1 MKSLTVF
8 LATITMISVSA
19 LSLPARAGTINAH
32 CDFYPIGEDRASSS
46 MPCTFSQHQGFIG
59 IGINGDI
66 LYEFNPVGNSPGNY
80 TDAAGDAVYRQAG
93 LGSRGLIFQ
102 LRDKKIYVYW
112 SPDTRI
118 GTLRANNP
126 ESRINLRQQPTLN
139 SGTNG
144 YGLVGDRVTVLECR
158 QDNDTLGSNL
168 NWCKVQFPKSR
179 EIGWI
184 RSDFIIFP
192 VKIERWS

>member
-1 MKSLTVF
+1 MKNLTVF
-8 LATITMISVSA
+8 LATITVGVSA
-19 LSLPARAGTINAH
+19 LSLPARAGTTNAH
-32 CDFYPIGEDRASSS
+32 CDFYPIGEDWASSS

-66 LYEFNPVGNSPGNY
+66 LYEFSPVDDDYPGNY

-102 LRDKKIYVYW
+102 LRYERIYVYW

-118 GTLRANNP
+118 GILRANNP
-126 ESRINLRQQPTLN
+126 ESRLNLRQQPTLN

-144 YGLVGDRVTVLECR
+144 YGLVGDRITVLECR
-158 QDNDTLGSNL
+158 QDNDTPGSNL

-192 VKIERWS
+192 IEIERWS